1 MNNTPFFLLL
11 TISHLSIDGCLG
23 NDYERDR
30 KACQENADKS
40 DDWLLTHK
48 KKKLSL
54 PRLYLVRRNHETSQ
68 SCDNRN

>member
-1 MNNTPFFLLL
+1 MLL

-40 DDWLLTHK
+40 DDWLLNQK
-48 KKKLSL
+48 KRLYVDL
-54 PRLYLVRRNHETSQ
+54 LYLVRRNHETSQ

>member
-40 DDWLLTHK
+40 DDWLLTQK
-48 KKKLSL
+48 KRLTF
-54 PRLYLVRRNHETSQ
+54 PCLYLVRRNHETSQ